1 MFSIP
6 STPKKRISGIRRTQD
21 GILYLWHILCWSP
34 ASQEANS
41 RGWRVENARHTK
53 KLHKLYIRE
62 SPQHDKPNSQP
73 DHSSDD
79 LMVRQWR
86 GTMKIGRKEAKTSQ
100 MPWRG
105 SDCYEREETMMSL
118 ANNLL
123 GLFVLHWLAGWLG
136 LESALPDPPSTVFRP
151 VSHLNSFTNCSG
163 NWPTTRPTK
172 NQSHDQQMHFR
183 EIAYNVDFLRIRTHP
198 LAPS

>member
-6 STPKKRISGIRRTQD
+6 STLKKRISGIRRTQD
-21 GILYLWHILCWSP
+21 GIRYLWHILCWSP

-53 KLHKLYIRE
+53 KLHQLYIRE
-62 SPQHDKPNSQP
+62 SPQHDQPNNQP
-73 DHSSDD
+73 DQSSDD

-123 GLFVLHWLAGWLG
+123 GLFVLHWLAGW
-136 LESALPDPPSTVFRP
+136 ALNLRYPIHLPLYSDPCPTSIHLLTAVATDRP
-151 VSHLNSFTNCSG
+151 
-163 NWPTTRPTK
+163 
-172 NQSHDQQMHFR
+172 HDQR
-183 EIAYNVDFLRIRTHP
+183 RTKVTINKCIFERSHTM
-198 LAPS
+198 